1 MNKQPIEAARDTDLR
16 QSGAAMQRA
25 AQRARQLA
33 QQTGTLLVVSRHG
46 VLEQIRPEAGLPVLG
61 VHEPAAP
68 YGGSP

>member
-46 VLEQIRPEAGLPVLG
+46 VLEQIRPEAGLPVRG
-61 VHEPAAP
+61 VHEPTAP
-68 YGGSP
+68 YGGTP